1 MFQQVF
7 KTGTRLSSGSL
18 VLRFAPSPDG
28 QNRLSY
34 LLRKKNLKLAVD
46 RNSVRRQM
54 REAFRMNQLC
64 LNQPLWM
71 VFDYKPPVRNQV
83 EDGLFWIASDL
94 LSQASIQADKKWNQE
109 L

>member
-1 MFQQVF
+1 
-7 KTGTRLSSGSL
+7 
-18 VLRFAPSPDG
+18 
-28 QNRLSY
+28 
-34 LLRKKNLKLAVD
+34 
-46 RNSVRRQM
+46 M